1 MELPGNWKIM
11 AWNFTWHIMF
21 RPQHLLWELTNGK
34 KFRLEQI
41 NDSNIWPTCIQ
52 TLTNTLLWTDV
63 YSVLTLT
70 NARKLSATY
79 DPNRTMFGSVPC
91 VTRTD
96 NLYWLPV
103 TRAKS
108 NGTGNEDEKVE
119 SRSMPVTLASVETQR
134 PPRGFSF
141 INIDIW
147 FACTDINVIL
157 IKTESR

>member
-1 MELPGNWKIM
+1 MY
-11 AWNFTWHIMF
+11 
-21 RPQHLLWELTNGK
+21 
-34 KFRLEQI
+34 
-41 NDSNIWPTCIQ
+41 
-52 TLTNTLLWTDV
+52 TDTDKYFV
-63 YSVLTLT
+63 MNRRIFCLDTYKRTE
-70 NARKLSATY
+70 LSATY